1 MKQKLIIAPHVDDEI
16 LGCGGILTKKF
27 FILHCGLAENQDHG
41 KIFLSREARLE
52 EFEYV
57 REKVGFEYE
66 VLKHPVNNMETHK
79 LIKDIENIVNRI
91 RPREIYIPAP
101 SYNQDHKA
109 VYDACLIA
117 LRPHDV
123 NFFVKRVLV
132 YEQPQDLWESG
143 REHFVPNTFTKINID
158 KKIDLYR
165 LIKSQIRE
173 HRGVEHL
180 RSLAKLR
187 GAQSNCNY
195 SEGFKT
201 IRWVK

>member
-1 MKQKLIIAPHVDDEI
+1 MITIRRVPKR
-16 LGCGGILTKKF
+16 TKGTDCKSV
-27 FILHCGLAENQDHG
+27 
-41 KIFLSREARLE
+41 SR
-52 EFEYV
+52 
-57 REKVGFEYE
+57 GFESHRHLLE
-66 VLKHPVNNMETHK
+66 SHK

-143 REHFVPNTFTKINID
+143 REHFVPNTFTKIN
-158 KKIDLYR
+158 
-165 LIKSQIRE
+165 
-173 HRGVEHL
+173 
-180 RSLAKLR
+180 
-187 GAQSNCNY
+187 
-195 SEGFKT
+195 
-201 IRWVK
+201 